1 MESSLMNAVWFSD
14 KRRKLLLFLLKGRK
28 DPEEI
33 KKAFGV
39 SWRSLILPLKELKE
53 EELII
58 NHNGSYELSS
68 IGKMLA
74 ENVRPIDRILNLFEG
89 STDYWTDRDFKGV
102 PPHLLN
108 RIGEIEDYTIIE
120 PDLNNMFE
128 PPERF
133 LQSLHMSKRINAVFS
148 IYHPL
153 YPALYCQLAKK
164 GIPMSLILTEPVL
177 QRMREDC
184 KEETENI
191 RQLQNTTSFLYNNE
205 IVPPSLVITDN
216 MLLISFFTKGGR
228 YDHRDVMSFSK
239 SSLQWGEHLFDH
251 YRSISHELPE
261 LLF

>member
-14 KRRKLLLFLLKGRK
+14 KRRKLLLFLLEGKK

-33 KKAFGV
+33 KNAFGV

-58 NHNGSYELSS
+58 NHNGSYELSG

-74 ENVRPIDRILNLFEG
+74 ENVKPIDRILNLFEG
-89 STDYWTDRDFKGV
+89 NNDYWTERDFKEI
-102 PPHLLN
+102 PQYLLD
-108 RIGEIEDYTIIE
+108 RIGEIENYTIIE

-128 PPERF
+128 PTEQF
-133 LQSLHMSKRINAVFS
+133 LRSLHMSRHINAVFS

-164 GIPMSLILTEPVL
+164 GIPISLILTEPVL
-177 QRMREDC
+177 RRMCEDC

-191 RQLQNTTSFLYNNE
+191 RQLQNTRFFLYNNE
-205 IVPPSLVITDN
+205 MVPPSFVITDD
-216 MLLISFFTKGGR
+216 MLLVSFFTKSGR
-228 YDHRDVMSFSK
+228 YDHRDVISFAEC
-239 SSLQWGEHLFDH
+239 SLEWGEHLFNH
-251 YRSISHELPE
+251 YRSVSRELPE

>member
-14 KRRKLLLFLLKGRK
+14 KRRKLLLFLMEGKK
-28 DPEEI
+28 NPEEI
-33 KKAFGV
+33 KNAFRV

-74 ENVRPIDRILNLFEG
+74 ENVKPIDRILNLFEG
-89 STDYWTDRDFKGV
+89 NTDYWTERDFKEI
-102 PPHLLN
+102 PQYLLD
-108 RIGEIEDYTIIE
+108 RIGEIENYTIIE

-128 PPERF
+128 PTERF
-133 LQSLHMSKRINAVFS
+133 LRSLHMSKHINAVFS

-164 GIPMSLILTEPVL
+164 GIPMSLVLTEPVL

-184 KEETENI
+184 KEDTENI
-191 RQLQNTTSFLYNNE
+191 RQLKNTRSFLYNNE
-205 IVPPSLVITDN
+205 MVPPSFVITDN
-216 MLLISFFTKGGR
+216 MLLISFFTKSGR
-228 YDHRDVMSFSK
+228 YDHRDVMSFAK
-239 SSLQWGEHLFDH
+239 SSLGWGEHLFDH
-251 YRSISHELPE
+251 YRSVSQELPE
-261 LLF
+261 LLY